1 MMPDLGSQD
10 DREGAAL
17 SHTSASDQFALGEA
31 CKRALDG
38 FSHQLRTPLT
48 TIAGLTETILMR
60 QSLDAST
67 QRQFLEKIHD
77 QVIRAGKVLD
87 ELRELTKLDRSSA
100 SADRQLL
107 DLLIPVAEALQGAV
121 QAAEVKGLSL
131 EINTP
136 DEPVM
141 VEGDGGALR
150 LLTAN
155 LLENAIRY
163 TRYGGTIRLSVTAA
177 GGQALLTVEDTG
189 IGIDP
194 AEQELVFDI
203 FYRGRKGRELARQ
216 GTGLGLALV
225 RQIAAIHDGAVSLV
239 SAPEQG
245 TEITF
250 ILPLAGQQINE

>member
-1 MMPDLGSQD
+1 MVPDPSSPNDG
-10 DREGAAL
+10 EGAAL
-17 SHTSASDQFALGEA
+17 PHTSASDQFALSEA

-60 QSLDAST
+60 QNLDAST

-77 QVIRAGKVLD
+77 QVVRAGKVLD
-87 ELRELTKLDRSSA
+87 ELRELTKLDRSSD
-100 SADRQLL
+100 SLDRQLL
-107 DLLIPVAEALQGAV
+107 DLLIPVAEALQGAI

-131 EINTP
+131 EISTP

-141 VEGDGGALR
+141 VVGDGGALR

-163 TRYGGTIRLSVTAA
+163 TRYGGSVRLSVNAA

-194 AEQELVFDI
+194 AEQELVFDV
-203 FYRGRKGRELARQ
+203 FYRGKTGRELARQ

-225 RQIAAIHDGAVSLV
+225 RQIAAIHDGEVSLV

-245 TEITF
+245 TAVHVSI
-250 ILPLAGQQINE
+250 PLAGLNTG

>member
-1 MMPDLGSQD
+1 MPDPGSRND
-10 DREGAAL
+10 GEGAAL
-17 SHTSASDQFALGEA
+17 PLTSASSQFVLGEV

-60 QSLDAST
+60 QGLDTAT

-77 QVIRAGKVLD
+77 QVMRAAKVLD
-87 ELRELTKLDRSSA
+87 ELRELTKLDRSGDSV
-100 SADRQLL
+100 DRQQL

-121 QAAEVKGLSL
+121 QSAEVQGLSL
-131 EINTP
+131 EIGTP

-163 TRYGGTIRLSVTAA
+163 TRYGGSITLRVITAD
-177 GGQALLTVEDTG
+177 GQALLTVEDTG

-194 AEQELVFDI
+194 AEQELVFDV
-203 FYRGRKGRELARQ
+203 FYRGKKGRELARQ

-225 RQIAAIHDGAVSLV
+225 RQIAAIHDGEVTLV
-239 SAPEQG
+239 SAPDEG
-245 TEITF
+245 TKF
-250 ILPLAGQQINE
+250 IVALPLLDSLKT